1 MRSTRD
7 ITSAAHPDRYN
18 VLRRAIPLVSH
29 VQNVDELL
37 SNGSTS
43 LRRVAIEIANRAI
56 DAADPG
62 KILRELLAF
71 DGASLTVG
79 QKKFELK
86 AQNRIFVIGA
96 GKASYPIAKAL
107 DEIIGERIHR
117 GFVTCKQG
125 QAGSLKHIE
134 LHHASHPIPDAA
146 SHLAATRTR
155 ELLDDVRAGDLVIAC
170 FTGGSSALFVDP
182 VSSISLED
190 KMETNRLLLG
200 SGANIIEINAV
211 RKHLSRVKG
220 GKLIQRLPAK
230 SRLINLTVSDV
241 IGDHLDYI
249 TDPTV
254 ADTSTFADAKATLEK
269 YQLWDALPRSV
280 SAYLRESPLEDE
292 TPREAALV
300 HIERFDFLLV
310 KNDAACRAA
319 ADAAQAMG
327 YTPLI
332 LSTLFEGESRELAR
346 FMAAIAKQ
354 ALHDGSPLKPPCV
367 LIGGGECTVRAMTGT
382 GTGGPNQEFAVSFAL
397 EVAGLENI
405 AALSIDTDGTDGPT
419 QIAGGLVD
427 GTTALQA
434 RRSGVNLYA
443 HLSRHDVTPA
453 LHKLGAAVVTGATGT
468 NVNDLRLIIIRTP

>member
-1 MRSTRD
+1 MRG
-7 ITSAAHPDRYN
+7 ITSTVRPDRN
-18 VLRRAIPLVSH
+18 SVLRRAIPLVSH

-37 SNGSTS
+37 SSGSAS
-43 LRRVAIEIANRAI
+43 LRRTAIEIANRAV

-62 KILRELLAF
+62 KVIRQSLAF
-71 DGASLTVG
+71 DGASLKVG
-79 QKKFELK
+79 ERKFELEPR
-86 AQNRIFVIGA
+86 NRIFVIGA

-117 GFVTCKQG
+117 GFVTCKRG
-125 QAGSLKHIE
+125 QAGSLNHIE

-155 ELLDDVRAGDLVIAC
+155 EILKDVRAGDVVIAC

-182 VSSISLED
+182 VNSISLED
-190 KMETNRLLLG
+190 KMETNRILLG

-220 GKLIQRLPAK
+220 GKLIQGLPAN

-254 ADTSTFADAKATLEK
+254 PDTSSFADAQATLDK
-269 YQLWDALPRSV
+269 YQLWDALPSSI
-280 SAYLRESPLEDE
+280 SAYLREPPPEDE
-292 TPREAALV
+292 TPREAALT

-319 ADAAQAMG
+319 AEAARAMG

-367 LIGGGECTVRAMTGT
+367 LIGGGECTVRAMNGT
-382 GTGGPNQEFAVSFAL
+382 GVGGPNQEFAVSFAL
-397 EVAGLENI
+397 EMAGIENV

-434 RRSGVNLYA
+434 RSLGVNLYA

-468 NVNDLRLIIIRTP
+468 NVNDLRLIIIRAP